1 MNRTIEQKKKDVLN
15 AATKLFAENGFEAT
29 TMSDIAKLSNV
40 GFGTVASYYENKE
53 TLLFKCVEEP
63 MKDLLEK
70 ALQFDCNPQSYRN
83 EIEVMTF
90 QHFKVFHENR
100 IYLLLLIHVT
110 SQWERYFKPYELAHE
125 FGVTI
130 AKKIELLIK
139 NGQNAGQV
147 SAGDSWIISN
157 AYISFILGLFLSN
170 TNEFA
175 EETLKSFAEASTR
188 LFGLL

>member
-1 MNRTIEQKKKDVLN
+1 MNRTIDQKKKDVLN
-15 AATKLFAENGFEAT
+15 VATKLFAENGFEAT

-40 GFGTVASYYENKE
+40 GFGTVATYYGNKE
-53 TLLFKCVEEP
+53 ALLLKCVEEP
-63 MKDLLEK
+63 MKVLLEK
-70 ALQFDCNPQSYRN
+70 ILQFDCNPQSYRN
-83 EIEVMTF
+83 EIEVMTL
-90 QHFKVFHENR
+90 QHFKLFHENR

-110 SQWERYFKPYELAHE
+110 AQWERYFKPYELAHE
-125 FGVTI
+125 FALSI

-139 NGQNAGQV
+139 NGQNAGQI
-147 SAGDSWIISN
+147 SEGDAWIISN

>member
-1 MNRTIEQKKKDVLN
+1 MSRTIEQKKKDVLN

-40 GFGTVASYYENKE
+40 GFGSVASYYENKE
-53 TLLFKCVEEP
+53 TLLYKCVEEP
-63 MKDLLEK
+63 MQDLLEK
-70 ALQFDCNPQSYRN
+70 TLQFDCNTQNFRN
-83 EIEVMTF
+83 EIEAMTY

-100 IYLLLLIHVT
+100 TYLLLLIHVT

-125 FGVTI
+125 FAVTI

-139 NGQNAGQV
+139 NGQNVGQI
-147 SAGDSWIISN
+147 SAGDAWIISN
-157 AYISFILGLFLSN
+157 AYISFILGLFISN

-175 EETLKSFAEASTR
+175 EETLKSFAETSNR